1 MLKRAFL
8 PVMIFCALLSTR
20 SAHAQ
25 YYFLN
30 DRYYGQDFT
39 FELGG
44 SVGAMNAFTDL
55 GGNKGIGKNF
65 VKDFNLKNTRP
76 SFGLY
81 ALATYREAIGVRL
94 EGTFGSVQAY
104 DSILKKDGKSTFGRY
119 ERNLSFR
126 SRITDVQL
134 SFEIHP
140 LFFKMYSE
148 DEAPFFSPYLVAGVG
163 YFAFNPQAQLNGKWY
178 DLQPLRTE
186 GQGFAQYP
194 DRKPYKLSQIN
205 IPVGVGLRYE
215 LTPSIYTRLEVV
227 HRFLFTDY
235 LDDVSTTYIDPNAF
249 YLNLPPNLAS
259 IAEQMHN
266 RNIPGSGYQTGGP
279 GDQRGDSKDKDSYF
293 TIQLKFG
300 FVLRNE
306 PR

>member
-1 MLKRAFL
+1 MLKRAVL
-8 PVMIFCALLSTR
+8 PVLIICALMSGKAAY
-20 SAHAQ
+20 SQ

-30 DRYYGQDFT
+30 DRYYGQDLT

-65 VKDFNLKNTRP
+65 IKDLNVKNTRP

-94 EGTFGSVQAY
+94 EGTFGSIQAY
-104 DSILKKDGKSTFGRY
+104 DSILKKDAKSTFGRY
-119 ERNLSFR
+119 ERNLSFK

-140 LFFKMYSE
+140 LFFKQYQE
-148 DEAPFFSPYLVAGVG
+148 DEAPYFSPYIVAGIG
-163 YFAFNPQAQLNGKWY
+163 YYSFNPQAQLNGKWY

-194 DRKPYKLSQIN
+194 NSKPYKLNQIN
-205 IPVGVGLRYE
+205 VPVGIGLRYE
-215 LTPSIYTRLEVV
+215 LTPSVYTRLEVV

-235 LDDVSTTYIDPNAF
+235 LDDVSGAYIDPNDF

-259 IAEQMHN
+259 ISEQMHN
-266 RNIPGSGYQTGGP
+266 RIINSPGYTPTP
-279 GDQRGDSKDKDSYF
+279 GTPRGDSKDNDSFF
-293 TIQLKFG
+293 TIQLKVG
-300 FVLRNE
+300 FVLRNA